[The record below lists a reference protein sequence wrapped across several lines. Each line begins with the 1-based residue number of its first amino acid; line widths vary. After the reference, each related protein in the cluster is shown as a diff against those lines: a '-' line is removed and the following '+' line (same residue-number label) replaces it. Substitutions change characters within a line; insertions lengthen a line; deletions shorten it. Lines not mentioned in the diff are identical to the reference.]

1 MYLVVLIIKQA
12 VPHSGRLVQQVLLLT
27 EMRGQMRHLSAPIS
41 KHRVSVNA
49 LETTNSDS
57 VHSCCAQGFNESHY
71 ISNNP
76 VILGY

>member
-12 VPHSGRLVQQVLLLT
+12 VPYSGRLAQQVLSLT
-27 EMRGQMRHLSAPIS
+27 EMRGQMRHLLVPIS

-57 VHSCCAQGFNESHY
+57 VESCCAQGFHESHV
-71 ISNNP
+71 SNNS
-76 VILGY
+76 VISGY